1 MYGKKYLQQLKAK
14 REGVKR
20 RRLNYNKYDKKKN
33 FQMLQSFKA
42 DESYGKAEQLPD
54 ITREELTKLM
64 DEKFNNDI
72 RWLTCSFSPPRD
84 FGKIT
89 LNKALLPS
97 VSVFHFFCHN
107 SRKNPICM
115 IVFQSWRPPE
125 GRHRIKNEEA
135 RMRWQC
141 QFLAF
146 PTKKTNYRI

>member
-42 DESYGKAEQLPD
+42 DESYGKAEELPD

-72 RWLTCSFSPPRD
+72 R
-84 FGKIT
+84 
-89 LNKALLPS
+89 
-97 VSVFHFFCHN
+97 
-107 SRKNPICM
+107 
-115 IVFQSWRPPE
+115 
-125 GRHRIKNEEA
+125 
-135 RMRWQC
+135 
-141 QFLAF
+141 
-146 PTKKTNYRI
+146 